1 MTNAV
6 VPYEQIERMA
16 VSVANSKLFGVKTK
30 DEAIAIMLLA
40 QSEGIHPMT
49 AVQTYHIINGR
60 PSMKADTMLARFQ
73 ADGGTVEWSTL
84 NDQKAEAIF
93 RHPQSPKPV
102 TIDWT
107 IERAQK
113 AGLTKKDVWI
123 GYGRAMLRSRVISE
137 GVRTVRP
144 GVIAGIYTPEEL
156 VSLDPDSVVP
166 SSQEEAINNFERPAL
181 AQSDVDDFLK
191 DITSAPDMSSLKDN
205 FSAAWTA
212 AKKAGDERRMW
223 SLKTAYAA
231 RRDELSMDQMPQE
244 QI

>member
-1 MTNAV
+1 MSNAL
-6 VPYEQIERMA
+6 VPYETLERMA

-49 AVQTYHIINGR
+49 AVQTYHIISGR

-73 ADGGTVEWSTL
+73 ADGGTVEWSVL
-84 NDQKAEAIF
+84 NDTKAEAIF

-113 AGLTKKDVWI
+113 AGLAKKDVWI

-166 SSQEEAINNFERPAL
+166 ANQEEAINSFERPAL
-181 AQSDVDDFLK
+181 AQSDADDYLK
-191 DITSAPDMSSLKDN
+191 DISQAPDLTTLRDN

-212 AKKAGDERRMW
+212 AKKAADERRMA
-223 SLKTAYAA
+223 SLKLAYDS
-231 RRDELSMDQMPQE
+231 RRDELALDQLPQE